1 MPRIRV
7 QITNFET
14 DRESIHR
21 IRKIVFIDEQAVPE
35 SIEMDDL
42 DATAQH
48 VLAYVG
54 DEVVGTG
61 RMTADGRIGRMAV
74 LTEYRGQGV
83 GREIL
88 LSLMEL
94 GRQSGATRLCLSAQC
109 HAIAFYEKLGFA
121 AEGPVYQEAGIDH
134 RWMEWSE

>member
-7 QITNFET
+7 DLTNLET
-14 DRESIHR
+14 HRESIYR
-21 IRKIVFIDEQAVPE
+21 IRKLVFIDEQAVPE
-35 SIEMDDL
+35 DIEMDEH
-42 DATAQH
+42 DATARH

-54 DEVVGTG
+54 GELAGTG
-61 RMTADGRIGRMAV
+61 RITADGRIGRMAV
-74 LTEYRGQGV
+74 LAAYRGQGV

-88 LSLMEL
+88 LSLMESDK
-94 GRQSGATRLCLSAQC
+94 RSGASRLCLSAQC
-109 HAIAFYEKLGFA
+109 HAIAFYEKFGFV

>member
-7 QITNFET
+7 RFTDFQQ
-14 DRESIHR
+14 DREPIYR

-35 SIEMDDL
+35 DIEIDEH
-42 DATAQH
+42 DATAHH
-48 VLAYVG
+48 VLAYLG
-54 DEVVGTG
+54 DDLAGTG

-74 LTEYRGQGV
+74 LAEYRGQGV

-88 LSLMEL
+88 LSLMDL
-94 GRQSGATRLCLSAQC
+94 GRRSGASRLSLSAQC
-109 HAIAFYEKLGFA
+109 HAIAFYEKLGFV